1 MNCTSIVIMAN
12 RKLMFHPIHS
22 IRRSTSSLKILPKG
36 NNHYFCIPSLD
47 FSIPHKLTQEE
58 ALKRIK
64 HLLSDAKRDHSDK
77 IDKLEEHWEGN
88 KGTFS
93 FSAKGYD
100 ISG

>member
-1 MNCTSIVIMAN
+1 M
-12 RKLMFHPIHS
+12 
-22 IRRSTSSLKILPKG
+22 
-36 NNHYFCIPSLD
+36 PSLD
-47 FSIPHKLTQEE
+47 LTIPHKLTQEE

-64 HLLSDAKRDHSDK
+64 RLLTEAKRDHSDK

-100 ISG
+100 VSGELIVHPNSIELNSKVPFAVSLFKGAISSMITKKANELLA

>member
-1 MNCTSIVIMAN
+1 MS
-12 RKLMFHPIHS
+12 
-22 IRRSTSSLKILPKG
+22 
-36 NNHYFCIPSLD
+36 SLD

-64 HLLSDAKRDHSDK
+64 NLLNDAKRDHANLISN
-77 IDKLEEHWEGN
+77 LQENWEGN

-100 ISG
+100 VSGELIVHPNSIDIHSKVPFALTLFKGMITGMITQKANELLS

>member
-1 MNCTSIVIMAN
+1 M
-12 RKLMFHPIHS
+12 
-22 IRRSTSSLKILPKG
+22 
-36 NNHYFCIPSLD
+36 PSLD

-100 ISG
+100 ISGELIVQPDSIEIHSKVPFALTLFKGMITGMITNKATELLS

>member
-1 MNCTSIVIMAN
+1 M
-12 RKLMFHPIHS
+12 
-22 IRRSTSSLKILPKG
+22 
-36 NNHYFCIPSLD
+36 PSLD
-47 FSIPHKLTQEE
+47 LTIPHKLTQEE

-64 HLLSDAKRDHSDK
+64 RLLTEAKRDHSDK

-100 ISG
+100 VSGELIVHPNSIELNSKVPFAVSLFKGTISSMITKKANELLA